1 MSPLLIIYLLGV
13 LVVFIICIITYRTGA
28 YEHVF
33 FFDDTT
39 DSIDAFARTM
49 VCMILY
55 PAILAFILLSI
66 PLFLFTLAINE
77 IGHLIFKIPKKEM

>member
-1 MSPLLIIYLLGV
+1 M
-13 LVVFIICIITYRTGA
+13 A
-28 YEHVF
+28 
-33 FFDDTT
+33 
-39 DSIDAFARTM
+39 
-49 VCMILY
+49 CMILY